1 MTEHPEQSS
10 DRRPLAKRPVFWL
23 GLVAALLAILVAL
36 VVGMLIGG
44 ATGTAPTPSPTSVDR
59 PTPAAQT
66 PTAVVTPPAPD
77 AAPIPDDCTGIY
89 TRDWQ
94 GELDLALNPTWTDE
108 PESGVRY
115 ASDDVGLQTM
125 LEGTTR
131 LTCIWATPE
140 GGSDVGITTNIAALS
155 EVQQE
160 ETRAA
165 LNALGYSCYEE
176 LEGTRCVV
184 EQEGEV
190 GAFGE
195 SHFLR
200 SGVWIATAWVNAAP
214 DGYTHD
220 IVAAIFG

>member
-1 MTEHPEQSS
+1 MTEQSGPPG
-10 DRRPLAKRPVFWL
+10 RPPLAKRPVFWL
-23 GLVAALLAILVAL
+23 GIVAALLAITVAF
-36 VVGMLIGG
+36 VAGMLIGG
-44 ATGTAPTPSPTSVDR
+44 FAGTAPSPSPTSVDR
-59 PTPAAQT
+59 PTPAAQS
-66 PTAVVTPPAPD
+66 PAAVVTPPAPV
-77 AAPIPDDCTGIY
+77 AAGIPAECAEIY

-94 GELDLALNPTWTDE
+94 GELTLALNPAWTDA

-125 LEGTTR
+125 LEGTTH

-140 GGSDVGITTNIAALS
+140 GGSDVGITTNVASLTD
-155 EVQQE
+155 VQQQ
-160 ETRAA
+160 ETLAHLRG
-165 LNALGYSCYEE
+165 LGYDCYDE

-200 SGVWIATAWVNAAP
+200 SGVWIATGWVNAAP

-220 IVAAIFG
+220 IVASIFD